1 VEFHSDQFAYN
12 FSKKML
18 SQGVVAKPTQK
29 NIIRFSPP
37 LVMTD
42 EQLSEACTLI
52 EKAWKNT

>member
-1 VEFHSDQFAYN
+1 VEFHSDQLAYN